1 MNEIWRDILK
11 WLIGGG
17 ALTLATLM
25 GTTAYQQGQLE
36 IEREKNLRVFLDK
49 YVQIAVKGSFDERLR
64 FVQYWESL
72 AVKDQIGVDFGRYK
86 AALDNELNILQK
98 DAEAGIAAAEP
109 TVAERPPPASR
120 PATTTRPTTTRPR
133 TTSRGPASVEPAPP
147 EPPPQQ
153 QMARTATPEQQK
165 AFYAVRRSSVDRL
178 AVPDLEK
185 RGFEA
190 LLERDYDVAQQTITE
205 AVRIWPDYHNVAE
218 IGKLLSANRTK
229 LTAGDD
235 AAWKE
240 IYATI
245 AGKFAWGVPPQYLAR
260 MRAAAGK

>member
-1 MNEIWRDILK
+1 MNEIWRDAVK

-17 ALTLATLM
+17 ALALATLI

-86 AALDNELNILQK
+86 AALNNELNILQK
-98 DAEAGIAAAEP
+98 DAEAGVAPVQHTAVASAP
-109 TVAERPPPASR
+109 PVAETPVASKNKGR
-120 PATTTRPTTTRPR
+120 R
-133 TTSRGPASVEPAPP
+133 PASVP

-153 QMARTATPEQQK
+153 QIAQMPSREQQK
-165 AFYAVRRSSVDRL
+165 AYYAVRQSSVDRL

-185 RGFEA
+185 QGFEA
-190 LLERDYDVAQQTITE
+190 LLNRDFAGAEQALSE
-205 AVRIWPDYHNVAE
+205 AARVWPDYHNVAE
-218 IGKLLSANRTK
+218 VRKLLLANRAK
-229 LTAGDD
+229 LKSGDGQ
-235 AAWKE
+235 AWKE
-240 IYATI
+240 IYAAI
-245 AGKFAWGVPPQYLAR
+245 IDRYSWGLSPLYLSR
-260 MRAAAGK
+260 VREAAKK

>member
-1 MNEIWRDILK
+1 MNEIWRDIFK

-17 ALTLATLM
+17 ALALATLW

-86 AALDNELNILQK
+86 AALNNELNILQK
-98 DAEAGIAAAEP
+98 DAEAGIAVPEQAIVE
-109 TVAERPPPASR
+109 PPPPPVSTSR
-120 PATTTRPTTTRPR
+120 RP
-133 TTSRGPASVEPAPP
+133 SRGPASIPGRPANPAPVV

-153 QMARTATPEQQK
+153 QIARSATPQQQQ
-165 AFYAVRRSSVDRL
+165 AFYAARRSSVDRL
-178 AVPDLEK
+178 ALPDLEK
-185 RGFEA
+185 QGFEA
-190 LLERDYDVAQQTITE
+190 LLDRNYDIAQQVIAE

-218 IGKLLSANRTK
+218 IGRLLRANRDRLK
-229 LTAGDD
+229 AGDD

-240 IYATI
+240 IYSVI
-245 AGKFAWGVPPQYLAR
+245 VGKYAWGVPPVYLTR
-260 MRAAAGK
+260 MREAAGK

>member
-17 ALTLATLM
+17 ALALATLW

-36 IEREKNLRVFLDK
+36 IEREKNLRLFLDK

-86 AALDNELNILQK
+86 AALNNELNILQK
-98 DAEAGIAAAEP
+98 DAEAGIA
-109 TVAERPPPASR
+109 VAQQAVELEPPPR
-120 PATTTRPTTTRPR
+120 PSGSAAPPVPR
-133 TTSRGPASVEPAPP
+133 TKGRSPASVQPDPPDPPA
-147 EPPPQQ
+147 PPPQQ
-153 QMARTATPEQQK
+153 QMARTATPEQQQ
-165 AFYAVRRSSVDRL
+165 AFYAARRSSVDRL
-178 AVPDLEK
+178 VVPDLEK

-190 LLERDYDVAQQTITE
+190 LLERNYEAAQQVIDQ

-218 IGKLLSANRTK
+218 IGRLLRANRAK

-240 IYATI
+240 VYAVI
-245 AGKFAWGVPPQYLAR
+245 AGKYAWGVPPEYLAR
-260 MRAAAGK
+260 MREAAGK